1 MVLNNP
7 PADYH
12 NSIGSGH
19 CYRCV
24 FPKPPPPESVTSCG
38 EGGILGPVVGV
49 MGVLMATETLKLLL
63 PALQPQTTIKDGKPS
78 QATPAKPT
86 MLLYS
91 ALSDQPFRTVRLGG
105 RRKDCTSCSPNRTI
119 TAESLQPGSLDYT
132 AFCGVRFPI
141 GDLISEEQRISATE
155 YQGIRSDPASTSHL
169 LIDVR
174 EKPHFDLAHL
184 KSSMN
189 VPFSDIRQDPV
200 KCLEDICA
208 HADRNPALDSDAPIY
223 LICRLGNDS
232 QVAMKELRAASE
244 NLPSDSRAS
253 HRFAADVKGGLDA
266 WRREVDTGFPNF

>member
-7 PADYH
+7 TADFH
-12 NSIGSGH
+12 NSTSSGH

-63 PALQPQTTIKDGKPS
+63 PALNPQSTLKDGKSS
-78 QATPAKPT
+78 QTPPAKPT

-105 RRKDCTSCSPNRTI
+105 RRKDCASCSPNRTI
-119 TAESLQPGSLDYT
+119 TLESLRSGSLDYT
-132 AFCGVRFPI
+132 AFCGVRSPI
-141 GDLISEEQRISATE
+141 GHLIPEEQRVSATE
-155 YQGIRSDPASTSHL
+155 YQRIRSDPTSKSHL

-184 KSSMN
+184 KSSINM
-189 VPFSDIRQDPV
+189 PFSEVRRDPL
-200 KCLEDICA
+200 KCLEDIYA
-208 HADRNPALDSDAPIY
+208 NADRKSALDGSAPIY

-232 QVAMKELRAASE
+232 QVAMNELREAARNSS
-244 NLPSDSRAS
+244 SDSRAS
-253 HRFAADVKGGLDA
+253 HPFVADVRGGLDA
-266 WRREVDTGFPNF
+266 WRCEVDLGFPDF